1 MSRRT
6 RMVHRSDANQST
18 IVGAL
23 KAVGA
28 TVEHLGGKG
37 VPDLLIGYSGRNY
50 LLEVKTKKGKLNDDQ
65 RTWHTKWSGQVAVVR
80 TIADAFRVVGVPFR
94 KGLEE
99 TA

>member
-18 IVGAL
+18 IVAAL
-23 KAVGA
+23 EVVGA

-65 RTWHTKWSGQVAVVR
+65 RTWHVQWNGQVAVVR
-80 TIADAFRVVGVPFR
+80 TIAEAFRAVGVQIQN
-94 KGLEE
+94 GLEE